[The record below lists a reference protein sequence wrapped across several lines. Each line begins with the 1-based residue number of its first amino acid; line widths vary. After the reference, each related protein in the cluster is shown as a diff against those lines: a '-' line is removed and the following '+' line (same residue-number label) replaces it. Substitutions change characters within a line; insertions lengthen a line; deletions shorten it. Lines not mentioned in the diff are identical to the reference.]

1 MRRFFTSALLLLSA
15 TSSLAA
21 ADLAV
26 YFGYWGQAP
35 DGKATVELIQP
46 NYFQI
51 ALGRPLTGTGLK
63 FVADAEPV
71 ISRENVVS
79 VVATDVTRLPSGGS
93 VVSIKLAP
101 PAQTQLARMYAEWI
115 KSADPKRNLLLVSSG
130 RVLMVLELGQIWF
143 AEGNLLFMVG
153 SKSEGRM
160 LEQAVRQ

>member
-1 MRRFFTSALLLLSA
+1 MRRFFASALLLLSA

-26 YFGYWGQAP
+26 YFGYWGPAP
-35 DGKATVELIQP
+35 DGKATVELIHP

-63 FVADAEPV
+63 FVADAEPL
-71 ISRENVVS
+71 ISREHVAS